1 MKQAVLENHNKY
13 CERRDLFKS
22 FGYDIEEE
30 RKFILDAV
38 MPVSGRI
45 LEVGIGKGHS
55 SVALAKKGHSLISID
70 ISEEEQAFAR
80 LNLEYFYLLDRVDL
94 RIMDAEHLAF
104 EEGSFD
110 VIFSVN
116 AVHHFRD
123 VFKVTD
129 ELTRVMAPA
138 GKIILCEFSE
148 EGFQVVD
155 RVHARDGRTHATGKK
170 GLDDIAD
177 YLQGKGYEVE
187 KKSSRFQEILIIRKM
202 ESDVRWN
209 R

>member
-1 MKQAVLENHNKY
+1 MKQAVLDNYSKY

-45 LEVGIGKGHS
+45 LEVGTGKGHS
-55 SVALAKKGHSLISID
+55 SVALAKEGHSLISID

-80 LNLEYFYLLDRVDL
+80 LNLEYFHLLDRVDL
-94 RIMDAEHLAF
+94 RIMDAEHLVF

-110 VIFSVN
+110 IIFSVN

-123 VFKVTD
+123 IFKVTD
-129 ELTRVMAPA
+129 ELTRVMAA
-138 GKIILCEFSE
+138 GGKIILCEFSE

-155 RVHARDGRTHATGKK
+155 RVHALDGRTHGTGEK
-170 GLDDIAD
+170 GLDDIAEYLREKD
-177 YLQGKGYEVE
+177 YGIE
-187 KKSSRFQEILIIRKM
+187 KKNSRFQEILIIRKTK
-202 ESDVRWN
+202 SGV
-209 R
+209 